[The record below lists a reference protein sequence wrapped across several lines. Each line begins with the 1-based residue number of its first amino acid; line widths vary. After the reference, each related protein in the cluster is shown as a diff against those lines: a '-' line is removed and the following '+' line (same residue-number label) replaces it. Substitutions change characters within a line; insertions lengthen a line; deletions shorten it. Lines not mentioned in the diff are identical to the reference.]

1 MNQVAN
7 AARITAVGT
16 FYVGVFTVVV
26 GFASQWNPVVI
37 WSMAAVA
44 SVVTLAGQ
52 SVSLYSKATDGGC
65 DEIAVST
72 DDSLADA

>member
-44 SVVTLAGQ
+44 SVVTLA
-52 SVSLYSKATDGGC
+52 
-65 DEIAVST
+65 AVG
-72 DDSLADA
+72 LAIFKSD